1 MIMKNL
7 IFTIWILVLSVAI
20 NIERAE
26 GQWTPIGPY
35 GGFIV
40 ASDSYENRLYIA
52 TQDYSVF
59 RSLDNG
65 NSWKLVYSVPYPDF
79 YYIPSIE
86 VTEDFV
92 FINIGWGIVRSTNN
106 GDSWDNLS
114 VPNGAPLNILKS
126 INGIL
131 YLGDGGGNLYRSN
144 DNGDNWAFTGHLVI
158 HDIGFSFSDIISNEF
173 NIFVSDNYGVIFKG
187 DISGSNWSVVLDSLE
202 VLNIANLESN
212 ESYLF
217 ASAYGKGMLRSSDNG
232 ISWEYANNGLTNLNI
247 NSFKYYSSKLYAAT
261 GEGVYCTLDNGS
273 NWLRVSNGLPDI
285 GINELFAG
293 EGILFAGCSNL
304 GIFKTTDNAMN
315 WFEANNGFTGNTI
328 SSIISNNEYLFA
340 GTFYGSVVRSSDN
353 GLNWTSINIGITN
366 NVIILLSKENL
377 IFCAKKGHG
386 NNNMY
391 RSSDNGNNW
400 ELINSGLP
408 NYILNLTRSGDNI
421 FAGTSSGIYFTS
433 NNGDNWVPKNNGLPS
448 QRSINSVYST
458 GNYLFASVG
467 NIYRSSNN
475 GDYWELKNSGIQGSI
490 TDFSDNGNFIFALGL
505 NGMFRSYD
513 NGENWTSQNQGFS
526 GEFPNSIVSSGNL
539 IFASYGYDDYGNF
552 YDSSRFYYSNNNGLS
567 WIQKNDRFNTI
578 RRILNLYANDEKIFA
593 GMRAESVWE
602 INISEFSPSQ
612 IVNNDVG
619 VVFISSPPSDT
630 IYYTDCDSNRVFTPA
645 VCIYNYGTNNQNS
658 FFNINF
664 ELSLNGSVVFSD
676 IRQDTL
682 SSGMER
688 YINFNQFNINGV
700 STGFYKMKSWT
711 ELATDTSY
719 SNDTA
724 VTILSVLNPNSGGG
738 LASNMGYYFA
748 NSTPGASCAPD
759 QPVFYWEDTTGSVSL
774 ISNGVAKIPLNE
786 GNLNNG
792 YFILKNIL
800 PQGTVFQFDGICFD
814 TFTVSTD
821 GIIGLGSS
829 TSGLIGSNIH
839 SFPEYNLFRGST
851 LFPLWFD
858 LNFNVTSVT
867 GRNLKYKVTSNKII
881 ITYDRVPSSDFA
893 GPNSYVSFQV
903 ILETTSY
910 CGMENG
916 IITFQYDNTKC
927 GSEFLNRYYNKALHA
942 HIVGIQNNAGDKSII
957 YRKGENYGTVIV
969 PGPLFGSPLAVSFG
983 MNNSALPIEL
993 SSFTSA
999 VNENNV
1005 TLNWQTNTETNNSG
1019 FDIER
1024 SIIKDQW
1031 TKSGF
1036 IQGIGNSNQ
1045 TKEYSFTD
1053 KNLAP
1058 GRYKY
1063 RLKQIDF
1070 NGSFEYF
1077 DLSGEVVIG
1086 VPEKY
1091 ELSQNYPNPFN
1102 PATVIRYSLTENSF
1116 TSLKIYDVTGREI
1129 TKLVNEKQ
1137 EAGRYEIIFNGSNF
1151 ASGAYFYELRSGE
1164 FVARKRMVLLK

>member
-1 MIMKNL
+1 MKKL
-7 IFTIWILVLSVAI
+7 IFTIWILVLAVAI
-20 NIERAE
+20 NINKAE
-26 GQWTPIGPY
+26 GQWNSIGPY
-35 GGFIV
+35 GAPIV
-40 ASDSYENRLYIA
+40 VSDSYENRLFIA

-65 NSWKLVYSVPYPDF
+65 NTWKPVYSVPYPD
-79 YYIPSIE
+79 YYFIPSIE
-86 VTEDFV
+86 VTEEFV
-92 FINIGWGIVRSTNN
+92 FINIGWGIVRSANN
-106 GDSWDNLS
+106 GETWDNIP
-114 VPNGAPLNILKS
+114 VPYGAPLNILQS

-131 YLGDGGGNLYRSN
+131 YLGDYGNNLYKSN
-144 DNGDNWAFTGHLVI
+144 DNGDNWALTGHLTI
-158 HDIGFSFSDIISNEF
+158 PDIGSSFSHITSNSS
-173 NIFVSDNYGVIFKG
+173 NIFVSDNNGLIYKG
-187 DISGSNWSVVLDSLE
+187 NNNGSNWSVVLDSLE
-202 VLNIANLESN
+202 VLNIAKLESN

-232 ISWEYANNGLTNLNI
+232 NSWEYANNGLTNLYI

-273 NWLRVSNGLPDI
+273 NWFRVSNGLPDI
-285 GINELFAG
+285 SINELFTG

-340 GTFYGSVVRSSDN
+340 GSYYGSVFRSSDN
-353 GLNWTSINIGITN
+353 GLNWTSINIGTTN
-366 NVIILLSKENL
+366 YDVRLLSKDNL
-377 IFCAKKGHG
+377 IFCAKKGYD
-386 NNNMY
+386 NNNMF
-391 RSSDNGNNW
+391 RSSDLGNNW

-408 NYILNLTRSGDNI
+408 NYILNLARSGDNI
-421 FAGTSSGIYFTS
+421 LAGTSSGIYFTS
-433 NNGDNWVPKNNGLPS
+433 NNGENWVPKNNGLPS
-448 QRSINSVYST
+448 QRSVNSIYST

-475 GDYWELKNSGIQGSI
+475 GDNWELKNSGIQGPI

-505 NGMFRSYD
+505 NGMFRSND

-539 IFASYGYDDYGNF
+539 LFASYGYDDYGAY

-567 WIQKNDRFNTI
+567 WIQKNDGFNI
-578 RRILNLYANDEKIFA
+578 PRRIQNLYATDEKIFA
-593 GMRAESVWE
+593 GLRAESVWE
-602 INISEFSPSQ
+602 ININEIPQSQ
-612 IVNNDVG
+612 SVLNDVG
-619 VVFISSPPSDT
+619 VAFISEPLSDT
-630 IYYTDCDSNRVFTPA
+630 IYYTDCDSNKVFNST
-645 VCIYNYGTNNQNS
+645 VCIYNYGTNNQHS
-658 FFNINF
+658 YFNINF

-688 YINFNQFNINGV
+688 YINFNQFNINGI

-711 ELATDTSY
+711 ELVTDTSY

-724 VTILSVLNPNSGGG
+724 VTILTVLNPNLGGG

-748 NSTPGASCAPD
+748 NSTLGASCAPD
-759 QPVFYWEDTTGSVSL
+759 QPVFQWEDTTGSVSL
-774 ISNGVAKIPLNE
+774 ISNGVAKRPFSE
-786 GNLNNG
+786 GNLNDG
-792 YFILKNIL
+792 YFILTNIL

-839 SFPEYNLFRGST
+839 NFPESNLFRGST
-851 LFPLWFD
+851 LFPLWYN
-858 LNFNVTSVT
+858 LNFGVTSVT

-881 ITYDRVPSSDFA
+881 ITYDKVPSSDFA
-893 GPNSYVSFQV
+893 GPNNYVSFQV
-903 ILETTSY
+903 ILETASY
-910 CGMENG
+910 SGMENG

-942 HIVGIQNNAGDKSII
+942 HIVGIQNNAGDKAVI
-957 YRKGENYGTVIV
+957 YRKGENYGTVII

-983 MNNSALPIEL
+983 SSESVLPIEL
-993 SSFTSA
+993 TSFTFF
-999 VNENNV
+999 VNENNAN
-1005 TLNWQTNTETNNSG
+1005 LNWQTSRELNNSG
-1019 FDIER
+1019 FNVER
-1024 SIIKDQW
+1024 SVVKDQW
-1031 TKSGF
+1031 INAGF
-1036 IQGIGNSNQ
+1036 VKGNGNTSSV
-1045 TKEYSFTD
+1045 TDYSFAD

-1058 GRYKY
+1058 GRYSY

-1070 NGSFEYF
+1070 NGSYEYF
-1077 DLSGEVVIG
+1077 NLSGEVNIG
-1086 VPEKY
+1086 IPDKY

-1102 PATVIRYSLTENSF
+1102 PVTVIRYSLTENGF
-1116 TSLKIYDVTGREI
+1116 TSLKIYDITGREI

-1137 EAGRYEIIFNGSNF
+1137 DPGRYEVTFNGRDF
-1151 ASGAYFYELRSGE
+1151 ASGVYFYELRSGK
-1164 FVARKRMVLLK
+1164 FVSQKRMLLLK